1 MKQDVLLSQECTNG
15 AKNDYVSPLIQIEE
29 VVVEQGYA
37 SSATSGPQRDWIYG
51 GDLKDS
57 YE

>member
-1 MKQDVLLSQECTNG
+1 MKQNVLLSKESING
-15 AKNDYVSPLIQIEE
+15 AKTDYEAPSIQIEE
-29 VVVEQGYA
+29 VMVEHGYA
-37 SSATSGPQRDWIYG
+37 SSAAPQRDWIYG

>member
-1 MKQDVLLSQECTNG
+1 MKQDVLLSKECNNV
-15 AKNDYVSPLIQIEE
+15 AENDYEAPSILVEE
-29 VVVEQGYA
+29 VTVEQGYA
-37 SSATSGPQRDWIYG
+37 SSAAPQRDWIYG